1 MKSPMWLSVDSLVFA
16 RKLLRVTFARL
27 PEILLEDL
35 KFRLVLKALLLER
48 VLLVVLART
57 LPLCCD
63 ATGGVCGVV
72 TGPLTGN
79 TQVPGFWKISPAPLV
94 AKMGEPVGLSIE
106 LITLNPYC
114 PLFE

>member
-63 ATGGVCGVV
+63 MTGVLVEP
-72 TGPLTGN
+72 PLRGN

-106 LITLNPYC
+106 LITLNPY
-114 PLFE
+114 

>member
-1 MKSPMWLSVDSLVFA
+1 MNSPKWLSVDSLVFA

-35 KFRLVLKALLLER
+35 KFRAVLKALLLER
-48 VLLVVLART
+48 VLLLPVVLVRT

-63 ATGGVCGVV
+63 VTGGVCGVV
-72 TGPLTGN
+72 TGTLTGN

-94 AKMGEPVGLSIE
+94 AKM
-106 LITLNPYC
+106 
-114 PLFE
+114 